1 MWHISH
7 IFQPLGDFTRVQA
20 QNQKFVENL
29 TFFIIFE
36 HVFVT
41 ITVLCMVSVGKQQYF
56 YFITTSIAVSAT
68 GNLRT
73 RDICMIQLSG
83 SKVSKKSKKRQI

>member
-1 MWHISH
+1 MGHISH
-7 IFQPLGDFTRVQA
+7 VDPPLGDFTRAREFFTRVQA

-41 ITVLCMVSVGKQQYF
+41 ITVLCMVGVGKQQYF
-56 YFITTSIAVSAT
+56 FLS
-68 GNLRT
+68 
-73 RDICMIQLSG
+73 QL
-83 SKVSKKSKKRQI
+83 Q